1 MTDTPPPPGGAAA
14 PSTPDGT
21 APPPPG
27 HAAGPDTRPWWVRHS
42 TGLIA
47 TTLVVV
53 GIGGSYIYYSITA
66 P

>member
-1 MTDTPPPPGGAAA
+1 
-14 PSTPDGT
+14 
-21 APPPPG
+21 
-27 HAAGPDTRPWWVRHS
+27 VRHS